1 MHKKMD
7 IVITWV
13 DGSDEAW
20 LAERKKYETKDLSI
34 DAVGDRRFRDW
45 GFLKYW
51 FRGIEQNAPFAKNI
65 YFVTYGHI
73 PDWLNTN
80 HHQIRI
86 VKHSDFIPKEYLPTY
101 NSVAIELNFHRIP
114 GIGKRFIYF
123 NDDMFLVKPAT
134 LEDYIAK
141 DGHIKYNFIES
152 AMTSPELSIKP
163 IATY

>member
-20 LAERKKYETKDLSI
+20 LAERKKYETKGLSI

-73 PDWLNTN
+73 PDNEIKLYYD
-80 HHQIRI
+80 I
-86 VKHSDFIPKEYLPTY
+86 VAKSRFRMVPCFALPPSSLIPHS
-101 NSVAIELNFHRIP
+101 R
-114 GIGKRFIYF
+114 G
-123 NDDMFLVKPAT
+123 VKTPLRA
-134 LEDYIAK
+134 
-141 DGHIKYNFIES
+141 S
-152 AMTSPELSIKP
+152 
-163 IATY
+163 

>member
-65 YFVTYGHI
+65 YFVTYGRKEARYLFLRFNAI
-73 PDWLNTN
+73 WL
-80 HHQIRI
+80 QR
-86 VKHSDFIPKEYLPTY
+86 Y
-101 NSVAIELNFHRIP
+101 NI
-114 GIGKRFIYF
+114 
-123 NDDMFLVKPAT
+123 
-134 LEDYIAK
+134 
-141 DGHIKYNFIES
+141 
-152 AMTSPELSIKP
+152 
-163 IATY
+163 